1 MVGIF
6 DGQYIQSSKN
16 AELYKKLQEKM
27 TMDGLRKAIRILL
40 ENTEKYLDEYVPNSE
55 NMSDEELIE
64 YILNDVVSD
73 DMLNYINEHMK
84 LQPTTQLTVFD
95 DDVTATV
102 VNDQMMIGH
111 DIQLINL
118 LFDEPVCYVG
128 YFPQDTGIS
137 TYYYSN
143 NIMAFLTITGEWR
156 FAECKTIYDAIDEE
170 KQTFYLEIYTKTEKR
185 IHTLNELEQFIK
197 EDYRDLL
204 VCEP

>member
-55 NMSDEELIE
+55 NMSEKELIE

-128 YFPQDTGIS
+128 YFPQGTGIS

>member
-1 MVGIF
+1 MVGVF

-16 AELYKKLQEKM
+16 AELHKKLQEKM

-40 ENTEKYLDEYVPNSE
+40 ENTEKYLDEYVSNSE

-102 VNDQMMIGH
+102 VNDQMMVGH

-128 YFPQDTGIS
+128 YFPQGTGIS

-170 KQTFYLEIYTKTEKR
+170 KQTFYLEVYTKTEKH

>member
-40 ENTEKYLDEYVPNSE
+40 ENTEKYLDEYVSNSE

-84 LQPTTQLTVFD
+84 LQSTTQLTVFD

-128 YFPQDTGIS
+128 YFPQGTSIS

-197 EDYRDLL
+197 QDYRDLL